1 MARHDTGAA
10 AAAADASG
18 AWRPPLF
25 TVVSMAATLGL
36 VALFDVSRNPLVLAA
51 ALAFSLSRSRL
62 AASRRG
68 RLEALLLL
76 PLVALLTAG
85 VGWLFKSA
93 PALGAVAYTA
103 AMFLSLWLR
112 RYGALGARIGSLLAL
127 PFITLLI
134 VPGGGAAALG
144 EALLIALAALLTVLA
159 LRLAGESLGL
169 LPRELQPPQPEA
181 PPASTLRPSASTRMA
196 IQLAVALGGAFV
208 WARLAFPAHLTWV
221 VLAAL
226 LVFLGNRGR
235 ADVLHKSGLRIA
247 GVAAGTLLAAAAV
260 PSPVAQAW
268 LQGPALALV
277 LLAAI
282 GLGLWLRQWSY
293 AAWAC
298 VITLVVSLLQSAEL
312 APDGGGVRI
321 WTRLLATLAGAG
333 CSIAAAWL
341 VLPVR
346 SEPVLRRR
354 IADVLAA
361 LGEWLAERTPE
372 HDRRVS
378 VALSRLEEVSPP
390 WEAWQRIAGGRGGPP
405 GPGQWPRLV
414 RDCVRLARGST
425 SAGGAA
431 RRALGEARRALREPP
446 KLGPALQ
453 LLRDELA
460 GP

>member
-1 MARHDTGAA
+1 
-10 AAAADASG
+10 
-18 AWRPPLF
+18 
-25 TVVSMAATLGL
+25 MAATLGL
-36 VALFDVSRNPLVLAA
+36 VALFDASRNPLVLGA

-85 VGWLFKSA
+85 VGWLLKSV
-93 PALGAVAYTA
+93 PALGAAAYMA

-112 RYGALGARIGSLLAL
+112 RYGDLGARIGSLLAL

-134 VPGGGAAALG
+134 VPGGGAAAPG

-169 LPRELQPPQPEA
+169 LPRELQPPQLEA
-181 PPASTLRPSASTRMA
+181 PQASTLRPIASTRMA
-196 IQLAVALGGAFV
+196 IQLALALGGAFV

-247 GVAAGTLLAAAAV
+247 GVAAGTLLAAAAAA
-260 PSPVAQAW
+260 PTPVAHAW
-268 LQGPALALV
+268 LQGPVLALV
-277 LLAAI
+277 LLAAV

-298 VITLVVSLLQSAEL
+298 VITLVVSLLQGAEL

-321 WTRLLATLAGAG
+321 WARLLATLAGAS

-346 SEPVLRRR
+346 SEPMLRRR

-390 WEAWQRIAGGRGGPP
+390 WEAWQRIAGGRGGHP

-425 SAGGAA
+425 GAGGAA